1 MIAQLNQTMTEQ
13 AAFDGQP
20 ARLVELSNRA
30 GMSVTLMDIGATWL
44 SCQLP
49 LASGERR
56 EVLLGVGTM
65 QNFERQASY
74 MGVTVGRY
82 ANRIANGLFS
92 IDGVAYQVSVNQA
105 GNCLHGGAQGFDK
118 RRWHIESQSS
128 DEVTFA
134 LESPNGDQG
143 FPGHLN
149 VNVQYQLTDENQLT
163 IRYWATTD
171 AVTPV
176 NLTNHAYFN
185 LMGAESGH
193 DCLLHKLML
202 NAPCY
207 LPTNNVGIPLGTL
220 RRVSGTSFDF
230 NTEKTIG
237 ATLLQDEQQQ
247 CAKGYDHSYLFER
260 ERDVSLPVACVTSPD
275 ELIRLSVC
283 SNKPAIQLYTGN
295 WLAGTPNRSGSEYRD
310 YAGFALETQFLP
322 DSPNHPDWPQP
333 SCLLSPGEEYR
344 YFTSYRFDF

>member
-1 MIAQLNQTMTEQ
+1 MIAPLNQTMTEQ

-20 ARLVELSNRA
+20 AQLVALSNRA
-30 GMSVTLMDIGATWL
+30 GMSVTFMDIGATWL

-56 EVLLGVGTM
+56 EVLLGVRTM

-118 RRWHIESQSS
+118 RRWSIESQSS
-128 DEVTFA
+128 DEVTFT
-134 LESPNGDQG
+134 LESPDGDQG
-143 FPGHLN
+143 FPGNLRIQVAYHLSDDN
-149 VNVQYQLTDENQLT
+149 RLT
-163 IRYWATTD
+163 IRYSAITD
-171 AVTPV
+171 AATPV

-193 DCLLHKLML
+193 DCLQHKLVL

-207 LPTNNVGIPLGTL
+207 LPTNEVGIPLGAL
-220 RRVSGTSFDF
+220 RTVCASSFDF
-230 NTEKTIG
+230 NTEKTLG
-237 ATLLQDEQQQ
+237 ERLLHDEQQQ
-247 CAKGYDHSYLFER
+247 QAKGYDHSYLFER

-275 ELIRLSVC
+275 ERIRLSV
-283 SNKPAIQLYTGN
+283 STNKPAMQLYTGN
-295 WLAGTPNRSGSEYRD
+295 WLAGTPNRSGCQYQD
-310 YAGFALETQFLP
+310 YAGLALETQFLP

-333 SCLLSPGEEYR
+333 SCILRPGEVYQ
-344 YFTSYRFDF
+344 YFTRYHFSL